1 MGKKVE
7 AHDEAIRVLLE
18 QYKENLRQ
26 LFREGKLSHQQLENQ
41 LSHVVDSVNEE
52 IRKITAEVITE
63 EGGVKKTA
71 DAPCANEKQ
80 KSTKK
85 RRH

>member
-1 MGKKVE
+1 MSEKVGL
-7 AHDEAIRVLLE
+7 HNEAIRVLLE

-26 LFREGKLSHQQLENQ
+26 LFREGKLSHQQLESQ

-63 EGGVKKTA
+63 EDGVKKTA
-71 DAPCANEKQ
+71 GAPCADERQ